1 MAHEATGFYGILII
15 GLFTTRHWVTANCSC
30 DIQSFVDI
38 HGRQKQKLVPAA
50 RSHHHCLKPRSGLI
64 SINLSISNDIEWTL

>member
-1 MAHEATGFYGILII
+1 MAYEATGFYGILII

-50 RSHHHCLKPRSGLI
+50 RSHHHGLKPRSGLI
-64 SINLSISNDIEWTL
+64 

>member
-1 MAHEATGFYGILII
+1 MAHETISLQGALII

-50 RSHHHCLKPRSGLI
+50 RSHHHCFKSRSGLI